1 MNMDPLPLEK
11 ELRIESIKRHITEL
25 PRDELIESLASAI
38 DTLTRMTHQTKQL
51 LAYIDILE
59 ARTHP
64 AGDSHGA
71 GRLDNRA
78 D

>member
-25 PRDELIESLASAI
+25 PREELVENLASAI

-51 LAYIDILE
+51 LAYIEVMEEKLGWCDGPFE
-59 ARTHP
+59 VHRDTH
-64 AGDSHGA
+64 
-71 GRLDNRA
+71 
-78 D
+78 